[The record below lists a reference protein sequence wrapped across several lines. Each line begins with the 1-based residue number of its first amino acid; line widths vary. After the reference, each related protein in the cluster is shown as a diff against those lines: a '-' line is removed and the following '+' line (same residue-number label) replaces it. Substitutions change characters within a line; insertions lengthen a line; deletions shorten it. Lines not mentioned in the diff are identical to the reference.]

1 MLSLSPIKLV
11 LIVAIALIVLGP
23 DKLPEVARQIG
34 SFWNSLKSWQSRIEE
49 EVRDVVPDLPSTADI
64 ARVVRSPVHLLNQ
77 LADKVAPV
85 EDDQPVQPGTVVNDT
100 GSEPVA
106 AGERVGPAPGDAA
119 AVEPVETIETAEF
132 VAPPVKH
139 ISSADPSL
147 N

>member
-1 MLSLSPIKLV
+1 MFSLSPIKLV

-23 DKLPEVARQIG
+23 DKLPEVARQVG
-34 SFWNSLKSWQSRIEE
+34 SFWHSLKSWQSRIEE
-49 EVRDVVPDLPSTADI
+49 EVREVVPDLPSTSDI

-85 EDDQPVQPGTVVNDT
+85 EDSEPVQPGTLTNGD
-100 GSEPVA
+100 EAEA
-106 AGERVGPAPGDAA
+106 AAAAPRAGPDPTIE
-119 AVEPVETIETAEF
+119 AVEPPDVIETAEY

-139 ISSADPSL
+139 ITSADPSL

>member
-1 MLSLSPIKLV
+1 MFSLSPIKLV

-23 DKLPEVARQIG
+23 DKLPEVARQVG
-34 SFWNSLKSWQSRIEE
+34 SFWHSLKSWQSRIEN

-85 EDDQPVQPGTVVNDT
+85 EDEEPLPAGTLAPDEPPTAATAEEVAVANGDEPDVEA
-100 GSEPVA
+100 SEV
-106 AGERVGPAPGDAA
+106 
-119 AVEPVETIETAEF
+119 IHTAEF
-132 VAPPVKH
+132 VAPPVKQ
-139 ISSADPSL
+139 ISTADPSL